1 MLAKVY
7 KNKRRGRKKKKKKKD
22 PRKRLIP
29 TVSQESK
36 SGETSG
42 PPRESLRPIMR
53 HTIRY

>member
-7 KNKRRGRKKKKKKKD
+7 KNKRRGRKKKKKKD